1 MNGTS
6 DRLDATAQR
15 AFVAEK
21 LNGAI
26 TAVVM
31 ESRGIYAAPD
41 IAAAKPFAAGL
52 RKQLDNVDQL
62 AAQLKRLSG
71 NTDAQAVDAVLS
83 DLAKFREFRVETAR
97 LGESVSPQAANVQ
110 GNNDA
115 NRANRRALQASV
127 DRLTDQIRNELEP
140 LRARIDGLQNQTW
153 WRLVILTGVG
163 LLIGGS
169 IAIWI
174 GTQTMSRPLRRASE
188 TLRRLASGELDVAVE
203 AQRSKDEIGDLWQS
217 TKQLL
222 EELRQADR
230 LRIEQRELAVR
241 AESDKRAAMHS
252 LADESTARVS
262 GVVRTVAEA
271 VSTLERNAATMSA
284 SADQTSRQSNRRR
297 RGGGGSYKQRS
308 DGSLR
313 CGRTGCLRP
322 RDRTRCPPPRRSRKR
337 PPGKQPRRQTWRA
350 GFPPA
355 RRGSDRWCSSS
366 PTSLRRPT
374 SCAERD
380 HRGGPCRR
388 CRKGVRGG
396 GERSE
401 VARRADL
408 EGDRRNL
415 GSGFRR
421 AGATDEVVRAIEGI
435 SDTIR
440 KIDDIS
446 SAIANAIDQQG
457 AATGEIAQNVSQ
469 AAQGTQEVSSS
480 ITGVSA
486 AAQATGRVS
495 TDIVHAANRSLGAG
509 KPPAQPGRH
518 FRRTGPR
525 GLAAPCLTLTERGEC
540 PKGLRALRRTT
551 FFHSCVARAVPCG
564 TASVQTGNGPGLVP
578 APPGNTGALE
588 CQPAGVTDG

>member
-1 MNGTS
+1 MKIAGKIYSIVGILGLTTLIVCVMGLSALNELNNTS

-252 LADESTARVS
+252 LADEFDREVS

-284 SADQTSRQSNRRR
+284 SADQTSRQSTVVAAAAEEATSNVQTAASAAEELAASVREIGTQVSTAAKIAEEATGQAAKTADVA
-297 RGGGGSYKQRS
+297 RGLSAS
-308 DGSLR
+308 A
-313 CGRTGCLRP
+313 
-322 RDRTRCPPPRRSRKR
+322 TRIGQVVQLITDIAS
-337 PPGKQPRRQTWRA
+337 QTNLLALNATIEAARA
-350 GFPPA
+350 GDA
-355 RRGSDRWCSSS
+355 G
-366 PTSLRRPT
+366 
-374 SCAERD
+374 
-380 HRGGPCRR
+380 
-388 CRKGVRGG
+388 KGFAVVA
-396 GERSE
+396 SE
-401 VARRADL
+401 VKSLAEQTSKATD
-408 EGDRRNL
+408 EI
-415 GSGFRR
+415 S
-421 AGATDEVVRAIEGI
+421 AQVSAVQGATDEVVRAIEGI

-495 TDIVHAANRSLGAG
+495 TDIVHAATDLSAQASRLRS
-509 KPPAQPGRH
+509 QVD
-518 FRRTGPR
+518 
-525 GLAAPCLTLTERGEC
+525 
-540 PKGLRALRRTT
+540 T
-551 FFHSCVARAVPCG
+551 FVARVRA
-564 TASVQTGNGPGLVP
+564 A
-578 APPGNTGALE
+578 
-588 CQPAGVTDG
+588 

>member
-1 MNGTS
+1 MKIAGKIYSIVGILGLTTLIVCVMGLSALSELNGTS

-252 LADESTARVS
+252 LADEFDREVS
-262 GVVRTVAEA
+262 GVVHTVAEA

-284 SADQTSRQSNRRR
+284 SADQTSRQSTVVAAAAEEATSNVQTAASAAEELAASVREIGTQVSTAAKIAEEATGQAAKTADVA
-297 RGGGGSYKQRS
+297 RGLSAS
-308 DGSLR
+308 A
-313 CGRTGCLRP
+313 
-322 RDRTRCPPPRRSRKR
+322 TRIGQVVQLITDIAS
-337 PPGKQPRRQTWRA
+337 QTNLLALNATIEAARA
-350 GFPPA
+350 GDA
-355 RRGSDRWCSSS
+355 G
-366 PTSLRRPT
+366 
-374 SCAERD
+374 
-380 HRGGPCRR
+380 
-388 CRKGVRGG
+388 KGFAVVA
-396 GERSE
+396 SE
-401 VARRADL
+401 VKSLAEQTSKATD
-408 EGDRRNL
+408 EI
-415 GSGFRR
+415 S
-421 AGATDEVVRAIEGI
+421 AQVSAVQGATDEVVRAIEGI

-495 TDIVHAANRSLGAG
+495 TDIVHAATDLSAQASRLRS
-509 KPPAQPGRH
+509 QVD
-518 FRRTGPR
+518 
-525 GLAAPCLTLTERGEC
+525 
-540 PKGLRALRRTT
+540 T
-551 FFHSCVARAVPCG
+551 FVARVRA
-564 TASVQTGNGPGLVP
+564 A
-578 APPGNTGALE
+578 
-588 CQPAGVTDG
+588 

>member
-1 MNGTS
+1 MKIAGKIYSIVGILGLTTLIVCVMGLSALSELNGTS

-252 LADESTARVS
+252 LADEFDREVS

-284 SADQTSRQSNRRR
+284 SADQTSRQSTVVAAAAEEATSNVQTAASAAEELAASVREIGTQVSTAAKIAEEATGQAAKTADVA
-297 RGGGGSYKQRS
+297 RGLSAS
-308 DGSLR
+308 A
-313 CGRTGCLRP
+313 
-322 RDRTRCPPPRRSRKR
+322 TRIGQVVQLITDIAS
-337 PPGKQPRRQTWRA
+337 QTNLLALNATIEAARA
-350 GFPPA
+350 GDA
-355 RRGSDRWCSSS
+355 G
-366 PTSLRRPT
+366 
-374 SCAERD
+374 
-380 HRGGPCRR
+380 
-388 CRKGVRGG
+388 KGFAVVA
-396 GERSE
+396 SE
-401 VARRADL
+401 VKSLAEQTSKATD
-408 EGDRRNL
+408 EI
-415 GSGFRR
+415 S
-421 AGATDEVVRAIEGI
+421 AQVSAVQGATDEVVRAIEGI

-495 TDIVHAANRSLGAG
+495 TDIVHAATDLSAQASRLRS
-509 KPPAQPGRH
+509 QVD
-518 FRRTGPR
+518 
-525 GLAAPCLTLTERGEC
+525 
-540 PKGLRALRRTT
+540 T
-551 FFHSCVARAVPCG
+551 FVARVRA
-564 TASVQTGNGPGLVP
+564 A
-578 APPGNTGALE
+578 
-588 CQPAGVTDG
+588 

>member
-1 MNGTS
+1 MKIAGKIYSIVGILGLTTLIVCVMGLSALSELNGTS

-140 LRARIDGLQNQTW
+140 LRARIDGLQNATW

-174 GTQTMSRPLRRASE
+174 GTRTMSRPLRRASE

-203 AQRSKDEIGDLWQS
+203 TQRSKDEIGDLWQS

-252 LADESTARVS
+252 LADEFDREVS

-284 SADQTSRQSNRRR
+284 SADQTSRQSTVVAAAAEEATSNVQTAASAAEELAASVREIGTQVSTAAKIAEEATGQAAKTADVA
-297 RGGGGSYKQRS
+297 RGLSAS
-308 DGSLR
+308 A
-313 CGRTGCLRP
+313 
-322 RDRTRCPPPRRSRKR
+322 TRIGQVVQLITDIAS
-337 PPGKQPRRQTWRA
+337 QTNLLALNATIEAARA
-350 GFPPA
+350 GDA
-355 RRGSDRWCSSS
+355 G
-366 PTSLRRPT
+366 
-374 SCAERD
+374 
-380 HRGGPCRR
+380 
-388 CRKGVRGG
+388 KGFAVVA
-396 GERSE
+396 SE
-401 VARRADL
+401 VKSLAEQTSKATD
-408 EGDRRNL
+408 EI
-415 GSGFRR
+415 S
-421 AGATDEVVRAIEGI
+421 AQVSAVQGATDEVVRAIEGI

-495 TDIVHAANRSLGAG
+495 TDIVHAATDLSAQASRLRS
-509 KPPAQPGRH
+509 QVD
-518 FRRTGPR
+518 
-525 GLAAPCLTLTERGEC
+525 
-540 PKGLRALRRTT
+540 T
-551 FFHSCVARAVPCG
+551 FVARVRA
-564 TASVQTGNGPGLVP
+564 A
-578 APPGNTGALE
+578 
-588 CQPAGVTDG
+588 

>member
-1 MNGTS
+1 MIRSQGGTERKTKMKIAGKIYSIVGILGLTTLIVCVMGLSALNELNNTS

-174 GTQTMSRPLRRASE
+174 GTRTMSRPLRRASE

-252 LADESTARVS
+252 LADEFDREVS

-284 SADQTSRQSNRRR
+284 SADQTSRQSTVVAAAAEEATSNVQTAASAAEELAASVREIGTQVSTAAKIAEEATGQAAKTADVA
-297 RGGGGSYKQRS
+297 RGLSAS
-308 DGSLR
+308 A
-313 CGRTGCLRP
+313 
-322 RDRTRCPPPRRSRKR
+322 TRIGQVVQLITDIAS
-337 PPGKQPRRQTWRA
+337 QTNLLALNATIEAARA
-350 GFPPA
+350 GDA
-355 RRGSDRWCSSS
+355 G
-366 PTSLRRPT
+366 
-374 SCAERD
+374 
-380 HRGGPCRR
+380 
-388 CRKGVRGG
+388 KGFAVVA
-396 GERSE
+396 SE
-401 VARRADL
+401 VKSLAEQTSKATD
-408 EGDRRNL
+408 EI
-415 GSGFRR
+415 S
-421 AGATDEVVRAIEGI
+421 AQVSAVQGATDEVVRAIEGI

-495 TDIVHAANRSLGAG
+495 TDIVHAATDLSAQASRLRS
-509 KPPAQPGRH
+509 QVD
-518 FRRTGPR
+518 
-525 GLAAPCLTLTERGEC
+525 
-540 PKGLRALRRTT
+540 T
-551 FFHSCVARAVPCG
+551 FVARVRA
-564 TASVQTGNGPGLVP
+564 A
-578 APPGNTGALE
+578 
-588 CQPAGVTDG
+588 

>member
-1 MNGTS
+1 MKIAGKIYSIVGILGLTTLIVCVMGLSALSELNGTS
-6 DRLDATAQR
+6 DRLDTTAQR

-140 LRARIDGLQNQTW
+140 LRARIDGLQNETW

-174 GTQTMSRPLRRASE
+174 GTRTMSRPLRRASE

-252 LADESTARVS
+252 LADEFDREVS

-284 SADQTSRQSNRRR
+284 SADQTSRQSTVVAAAAEEATSNVQTAASAAEELAASVREIGTQVSTAAKIAEEATGQAAKTADVA
-297 RGGGGSYKQRS
+297 RGLSAS
-308 DGSLR
+308 A
-313 CGRTGCLRP
+313 
-322 RDRTRCPPPRRSRKR
+322 TRIGQVVQLITDIAS
-337 PPGKQPRRQTWRA
+337 QTNLLALNATIEAARA
-350 GFPPA
+350 GDA
-355 RRGSDRWCSSS
+355 G
-366 PTSLRRPT
+366 
-374 SCAERD
+374 
-380 HRGGPCRR
+380 
-388 CRKGVRGG
+388 KGFAVVA
-396 GERSE
+396 SE
-401 VARRADL
+401 VKSLAEQTSKATD
-408 EGDRRNL
+408 EI
-415 GSGFRR
+415 S
-421 AGATDEVVRAIEGI
+421 AQVSAVQGATDEVVRAIEGI

-495 TDIVHAANRSLGAG
+495 TDIVHAATDLSAQASRLRS
-509 KPPAQPGRH
+509 QVD
-518 FRRTGPR
+518 
-525 GLAAPCLTLTERGEC
+525 
-540 PKGLRALRRTT
+540 T
-551 FFHSCVARAVPCG
+551 FVARVRA
-564 TASVQTGNGPGLVP
+564 A
-578 APPGNTGALE
+578 
-588 CQPAGVTDG
+588 

>member
-1 MNGTS
+1 MKIAGKIYSIVGILGLTTLIVCVMGLSALNELNNTS

-174 GTQTMSRPLRRASE
+174 GTRTMSRPLRRASE

-252 LADESTARVS
+252 LADEFDREVS

-284 SADQTSRQSNRRR
+284 SADQTSRQSTVVAAAAEEATSNVQTAASAAEELAASVREIGTQVSTAAKIAEEATGQAAKTADVA
-297 RGGGGSYKQRS
+297 RGLSAS
-308 DGSLR
+308 A
-313 CGRTGCLRP
+313 
-322 RDRTRCPPPRRSRKR
+322 TRIGQVVQLITDIAS
-337 PPGKQPRRQTWRA
+337 QTNLLALNATIEAARA
-350 GFPPA
+350 GDA
-355 RRGSDRWCSSS
+355 G
-366 PTSLRRPT
+366 
-374 SCAERD
+374 
-380 HRGGPCRR
+380 
-388 CRKGVRGG
+388 KGFAVVA
-396 GERSE
+396 SE
-401 VARRADL
+401 VKSLAEQTSKATD
-408 EGDRRNL
+408 EI
-415 GSGFRR
+415 S
-421 AGATDEVVRAIEGI
+421 AQVSAVQGATDEVVRAIEGI

-495 TDIVHAANRSLGAG
+495 TDIVHAATDLSAQASRLRS
-509 KPPAQPGRH
+509 QVD
-518 FRRTGPR
+518 
-525 GLAAPCLTLTERGEC
+525 
-540 PKGLRALRRTT
+540 T
-551 FFHSCVARAVPCG
+551 FVARVRA
-564 TASVQTGNGPGLVP
+564 A
-578 APPGNTGALE
+578 
-588 CQPAGVTDG
+588 